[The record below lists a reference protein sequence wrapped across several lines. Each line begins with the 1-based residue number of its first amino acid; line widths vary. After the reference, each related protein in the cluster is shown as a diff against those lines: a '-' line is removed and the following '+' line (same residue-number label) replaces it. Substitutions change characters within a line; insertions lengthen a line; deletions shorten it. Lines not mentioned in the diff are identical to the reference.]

1 MKPYFESGGVTIY
14 HGDCREI
21 LPQLTDRF
29 DACITDPPYG
39 LEFMGKEWDAP
50 WKANWQNGGGFSK
63 PGIGERKTEWP
74 SFSAN
79 SRFGAANPTCA
90 TCGGRARGGCHC
102 GNALLHPLPGNVGD
116 LCADVVYNG
125 DRPCRRHGRRA
136 GAARVALVRG

>member
-90 TCGGRARGGCHC
+90 TCGGRARGG
-102 GNALLHPLPGNVGD
+102 APARLPTGSQSE
-116 LCADVVYNG
+116 NG
-125 DRPCRRHGRRA
+125 ATPKTKACRMT
-136 GAARVALVRG
+136 